1 MFRVGEQRQFLKEVG
16 KQLKLTSD
24 ELGGL
29 VNISGRSFRGW
40 INEKVLGNK
49 EALIKLSEL
58 SRVKLPMIIEEREEW
73 WSGRINGRMGG
84 LVHSKKYG
92 SPGTFEG
99 RKKGGIMSQKR
110 RRENPEYYR
119 SLRCVVPRKFVFP
132 NKSGGLAEFIGV
144 LLGDGC
150 ITKGQVSV
158 TLNKETDKLFI
169 EYVVNLIQELF
180 HYTPSVLERNHSK
193 VKVIVISGIRMV
205 EFLYGIGMRI
215 GNKVRQQVDVP
226 VWIKEDKEFV
236 RWCVRGLVDTDGGVF
251 EHKYKIR
258 NKEYSY
264 NTICL

>member
-1 MFRVGEQRQFLKEVG
+1 
-16 KQLKLTSD
+16 
-24 ELGGL
+24 
-29 VNISGRSFRGW
+29 
-40 INEKVLGNK
+40 
-49 EALIKLSEL
+49 
-58 SRVKLPMIIEEREEW
+58 
-73 WSGRINGRMGG
+73 
-84 LVHSKKYG
+84 
-92 SPGTFEG
+92 
-99 RKKGGIMSQKR
+99 MSQKR

-119 SLRCVVPRKFVFP
+119 SLGCVVPRKFVFP
-132 NKSGGLAEFIGV
+132 NKSGGLAELIGV

-264 NTICL
+264 LKLHFTNKSKPLIQFVYKVLDSVGLHPKLFSDNKVWLYSETEVKRYLEIIGSSNDRLLQKLRV